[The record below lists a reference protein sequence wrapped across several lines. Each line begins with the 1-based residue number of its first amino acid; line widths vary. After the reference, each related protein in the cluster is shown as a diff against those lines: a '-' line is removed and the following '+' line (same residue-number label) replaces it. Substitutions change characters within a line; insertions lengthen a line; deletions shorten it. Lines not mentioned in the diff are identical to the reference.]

1 MFCSS
6 CIRVSPPTEQRVE
19 LEEELRIK
27 NDMENGNEED
37 NAVITKR
44 KGVSDDNE
52 NGNDEKALET
62 SASQEDI
69 ELVKTAKN

>member
-1 MFCSS
+1 MFYSS
-6 CIRVSPPTEQRVE
+6 CIQVSPPTEQRE
-19 LEEELRIK
+19 EIEEELRIK
-27 NDMENGNEED
+27 NDTENGNEED
-37 NAVITKR
+37 NALTTKG